1 MNRDMGWNDRNRM
14 EMMEQRYNREL
25 QKKGLMSMIEFR
37 REGRRNRVLDR
48 ILDCYGVMVNR
59 TVFDRM
65 IRYVDRQRVAN
76 RLI

>member
-1 MNRDMGWNDRNRM
+1 
-14 EMMEQRYNREL
+14 
-25 QKKGLMSMIEFR
+25 MIEFR